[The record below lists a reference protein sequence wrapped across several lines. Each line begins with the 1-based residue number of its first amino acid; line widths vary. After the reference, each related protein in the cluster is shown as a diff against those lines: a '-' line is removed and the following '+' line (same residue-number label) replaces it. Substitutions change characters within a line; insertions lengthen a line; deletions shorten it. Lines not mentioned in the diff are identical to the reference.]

1 MRTETR
7 EQRNQRLKLRR
18 ARQLERKAGF
28 EPVPSPRHTRRVHES
43 EGAKVYRGRGKVLD
57 AINETIDDGFIH
69 PTKGRR
75 RVTLKRSR
83 AALIAEEI
91 KAGQRR
97 RISLKKIRQEL
108 NS

>member
-1 MRTETR
+1 MEYESYVERKE
-7 EQRNQRLKLRR
+7 RLKLRR
-18 ARQLERKAGF
+18 ERQRARKAGF
-28 EPVPSPRHTRRVHES
+28 EPVPSQRFLQRVHQS
-43 EGAKVYRGRGKVLD
+43 EGAKIQRGRGKVLE

-91 KAGQRR
+91 KAGHRR
-97 RISLKKIRQEL
+97 RISLKQIRQEL